1 MYFYMLFFIPT
12 GSDLSIVML
21 VSQYTN
27 SKHSFPFSPLAGGR
41 NREACVEEQSP
52 YSDALSADGESRG
65 LE

>member
-1 MYFYMLFFIPT
+1 
-12 GSDLSIVML
+12 ML

-27 SKHSFPFSPLAGGR
+27 LKHSLKFSPPAGGR
-41 NREACVEEQSP
+41 NREACAEEQSP